1 MKNGNCSQGSDL
13 SARPSPSP
21 AKVYFLHV
29 GKKLRIES
37 PLIKKVLRSSH
48 QTRTRSPI
56 DIHGIVILATVML
69 QRVPYPTPAVWISEG
84 IEIAS
89 ACARVVKGL
98 AILPRKNL
106 RLKCSVVRMLFQP
119 IDHGCI
125 PIRGDLHIR
134 IEQY

>member
-1 MKNGNCSQGSDL
+1 
-13 SARPSPSP
+13 
-21 AKVYFLHV
+21 
-29 GKKLRIES
+29 
-37 PLIKKVLRSSH
+37 
-48 QTRTRSPI
+48 
-56 DIHGIVILATVML
+56 HGIVILATVML

-134 IEQY
+134 IEQDKMFEFRLQCLHPGIIATSIAEVGLKGY